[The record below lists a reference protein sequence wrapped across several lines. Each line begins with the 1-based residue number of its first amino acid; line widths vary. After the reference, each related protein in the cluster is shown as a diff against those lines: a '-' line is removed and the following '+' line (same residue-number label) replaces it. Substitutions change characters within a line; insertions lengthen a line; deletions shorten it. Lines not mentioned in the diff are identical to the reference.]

1 MTTTP
6 AVSPPL
12 QGLLVVAL
20 ANYQPRHK
28 SWGWLRLAQGLRD
41 FSQVPGLRFA
51 KVMGS
56 GHGGGFSLRPS
67 STHQGLIAL
76 LDDAAC
82 AQAFLEGAH
91 VQAMRDRSRDFWS
104 GLMAVDSARGAWDGQ
119 DWAATPPAALGL
131 HATTLER
138 AQRQPV
144 AVLTRASIRPA
155 QALTFWRHAPATQ
168 TALYNAPGCMLAM
181 GLGEAPL
188 LRQCTF
194 SLWRT
199 QTSMLDYA
207 QGAAHGRAAQTAW
220 QKNFFTESLF
230 LRMRLLA
237 HEGHWQQPQPA

>member
-1 MTTTP
+1 MTPTTAGP
-6 AVSPPL
+6 EPL

-20 ANYQPRHK
+20 ADYLPRHK
-28 SWGWLRLAQGLRD
+28 AWGWLRLAQGARELGPL
-41 FSQVPGLRFA
+41 PGLRFA

-67 STHQGLIAL
+67 STHQGLVAL
-76 LDDAAC
+76 FDDAAC
-82 AQAFLEGAH
+82 AQSFMEGSY
-91 VQAMRDRSRDFWS
+91 VQAMRARSRQFWS

-119 DWAATPPAALGL
+119 EWASTAEATLGL
-131 HATTLER
+131 HASTLDSR
-138 AQRQPV
+138 QRHPV

-168 TALYNAPGCMLAM
+168 AALHNAPGCMLAI

-199 QTSMLDYA
+199 SAAMLAYA
-207 QGAAHGRAAQTAW
+207 QGAAHGRAAQAAW
-220 QKNFFTESLF
+220 KRDFFTESLF

-237 HEGHWQQPQPA
+237 HEGHWQRPQPA